1 MESGHIC
8 HIWAYLILYI
18 TLHAHHEAQDS
29 ACIPQTQFWASVAG
43 LPPAQQISLSFYTSE
58 SLEANVDQ

>member
-18 TLHAHHEAQDS
+18 TLHAHHEAQES

-43 LPPAQQISLSFYTSE
+43 LPPSPTDFVIILHIQ
-58 SLEANVDQ
+58 VVGG